1 MRLGPEEETFAAVAA
16 LVATAFPDSNW
27 LEWRAVY
34 VDPEGDTI
42 TVTNDGEL
50 AEGLAVAASASA
62 SASGSA
68 AAAALTLR
76 ILPKDPGPWPSTEV
90 VVGGAGAGD
99 PARVVDAAASRE
111 RDRERDREARDLR
124 AALRASLGGA
134 PEWESWTL
142 GSVGTSRG
150 PVGGVTTEEPY
161 RGVPAYATTGY
172 IPPLSRFIWRHAEY
186 GRED

>member
-27 LEWRAVY
+27 LEWREWRAVY

-68 AAAALTLR
+68 ALT
-76 ILPKDPGPWPSTEV
+76 
-90 VVGGAGAGD
+90 
-99 PARVVDAAASRE
+99 
-111 RDRERDREARDLR
+111 
-124 AALRASLGGA
+124 
-134 PEWESWTL
+134 
-142 GSVGTSRG
+142 
-150 PVGGVTTEEPY
+150 
-161 RGVPAYATTGY
+161 
-172 IPPLSRFIWRHAEY
+172 PLAQHRS
-186 GRED
+186 

>member
-1 MRLGPEEETFAAVAA
+1 
-16 LVATAFPDSNW
+16 
-27 LEWRAVY
+27 
-34 VDPEGDTI
+34 
-42 TVTNDGEL
+42 
-50 AEGLAVAASASA
+50 
-62 SASGSA
+62 
-68 AAAALTLR
+68 
-76 ILPKDPGPWPSTEV
+76 
-90 VVGGAGAGD
+90 
-99 PARVVDAAASRE
+99 VVDAAASRDRE
-111 RDRERDREARDLR
+111 RDRERDRDRDREARDLR

-172 IPPLSRFIWRHAEY
+172 IPPLSRLIWRHVEY